1 MDQTTDLDTALGFVI
16 GRIEEEA
23 TRSGGMGIQSSP
35 FLNTTFTPLLMVPA
49 MNTTL
54 YCNKCGAPNSVEAQ
68 FCSRG
73 GQPPMTILLAVLR
86 EKPVR
91 IGKN

>member
-35 FLNTTFTPLLMVPA
+35 FLNVFEVKKEDSGL
-49 MNTTL
+49 
-54 YCNKCGAPNSVEAQ
+54 Q
-68 FCSRG
+68 RSRPFSWC
-73 GQPPMTILLAVLR
+73 PP
-86 EKPVR
+86 
-91 IGKN
+91 